1 MPFLTGAPHYALRQ
15 SHPSHSRG
23 APRQTL
29 PPPLSEASH
38 GAHRK
43 PSIWGPHRALTTGTH
58 SQHDSPKRS
67 YTHAARER
75 VRAARRTRYVY
86 SNYAPASPPP
96 HDFHTFY
103 RSEKTEEN
111 SCACALGQGRL
122 TAGLHAIKLK
132 TIATVIYQSGLPA
145 SFETGKSDKLHRNKD
160 NEQTHTHTRMEVSF
174 CTEKSSGVYI
184 SHNSPVPFLQLRTK
198 ESRQPEH
205 LQAL

>member
-1 MPFLTGAPHYALRQ
+1 MYCFNGVFNGCATLRSATKAPPPPD
-15 SHPSHSRG
+15 PS
-23 APRQTL
+23 T
-29 PPPLSEASH
+29 PPLSEASQ

-58 SQHDSPKRS
+58 LQHDSPKRS

-75 VRAARRTRYVY
+75 ARAVRRTRYVY

-103 RSEKTEEN
+103 CSEKTEEN

-160 NEQTHTHTRMEVSF
+160 NEHTHTRAHGSVLL
-174 CTEKSSGVYI
+174 Y
-184 SHNSPVPFLQLRTK
+184 
-198 ESRQPEH
+198 
-205 LQAL
+205 